1 MDYAEFQYQY
11 EEQSRRLYK
20 QFLEMSEDELIQ
32 LIENQKFDSNYQIWR
47 ALGDKGSKKSIRCL
61 FEIVSNLNNQYLV
74 RYHACAALFKIANIN
89 DLDLLG
95 RVQHGRNQQRKMTNQ
110 NEAIEE
116 LRSILINWLIEK

>member
-61 FEIVSNLNNQYLV
+61 FEIVSNLNNEYLV
-74 RYHACAALFKIANIN
+74 RYHACSALFKIANIN

-95 RVQHGRNQQRKMTNQ
+95 RVQHGRNKHRQKTDQK
-110 NEAIEE
+110 EAIEK
-116 LRSILINWLIEK
+116 LRTILINWLIEK